1 MAKYNRGDVVSLISG
16 GMPMTVTGVFVNNTD
31 DMNMNLA
38 YEAYRMKFGG
48 SSPAFYACSWFERK
62 ANKENV
68 FPEESLKRIKI
79 DSENTGM

>member
-1 MAKYNRGDVVSLISG
+1 MAKYQRGDVVSLISG
-16 GMPMTVTGVFVNNTD
+16 GEPMTVTGVFVDNTD

-48 SSPAFYACSWFERK
+48 ASPAFYTCSWFERK

-68 FPEESLKRIKI
+68 FPEESLKRIKT
-79 DSENTGM
+79 ENDGI

>member
-1 MAKYNRGDVVSLISG
+1 MAKYKRGDVVSLSSG
-16 GMPMTVTGVFVNNTD
+16 GMPMTVTCVFVNNTD

-38 YEAYRMKFGG
+38 YETYRMRFVG

-79 DSENTGM
+79 DNEDTGL

>member
-1 MAKYNRGDVVSLISG
+1 MAKYKRGDVVSLSSG

-38 YEAYRMKFGG
+38 YETYRMRFGG

-79 DSENTGM
+79 DNEDTGL